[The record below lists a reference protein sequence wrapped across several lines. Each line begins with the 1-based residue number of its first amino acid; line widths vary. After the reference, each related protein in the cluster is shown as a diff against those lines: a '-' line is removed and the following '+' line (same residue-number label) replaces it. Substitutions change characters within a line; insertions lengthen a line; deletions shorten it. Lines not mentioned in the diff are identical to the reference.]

1 MSNPRLLT
9 AGVALIALAL
19 PFTASAAGTLD
30 EIKRTQTFKI
40 AYRVDSPPFS
50 SLSEAGDP
58 QGFSIDLCRII
69 ADHIK
74 AAVGLDDMKI
84 EYVQVTAQ
92 DRMTAI
98 AEGRAHIECGTT
110 TNTLSRQ
117 KIVDFSNL
125 TYVTGGSLM
134 TTADSG
140 IRSASELSGKSVAVV
155 EGTTTQAALNK
166 FLSDSVIDAD
176 VKLVKSH
183 VEAIEML
190 LGGEVH
196 AIAGDRATLFGLGIA
211 TGDTSKLR
219 LTDDMLSYEP
229 YAFPVPRN
237 DADFRLEVNRA
248 LSDIYRR
255 GQVGRIWEKWFG
267 SFGIKPTRL
276 LLVLYRLNAFP
287 E

>member
-1 MSNPRLLT
+1 MSKTKILST
-9 AGVALIALAL
+9 VAALLAL
-19 PFTASAAGTLD
+19 SLSLSATAAGTLD
-30 EIKRTQTFKI
+30 EIKRTKTFKI
-40 AYRVDSPPFS
+40 AYRADSPPFS
-50 SLSEAGDP
+50 SVSEAGDP
-58 QGFSIDLCRII
+58 QGFSIDLCRVI

-74 AAVGLDDMKI
+74 QALALPDMKV
-84 EYVQVTAQ
+84 EFVEVTAA
-92 DRMTAI
+92 DRLDAI
-98 AEGRAHIECGTT
+98 VDGRADIECGIT

-117 KIVDFSNL
+117 ERVDFSNL

-140 IRSASELSGKSVAVV
+140 IRSASELSGKRVAVV
-155 EGTTTQAALNK
+155 KGTTTQAALEK
-166 FLSDSVIDAD
+166 FLADSVIDAE
-176 VKLVKSH
+176 VVLVTSH
-183 VEAIEML
+183 SDAMSL
-190 LGGEVH
+190 LKEGKVD

-211 TGDTSKLR
+211 SGDTSKLR

-229 YAFPVPRN
+229 YAFPVKRN

-276 LLVLYRLNAFP
+276 LLVLYRLNALP